1 MGNGSLRFGDYEL
14 DSHSSRLM
22 RDGRRVKIQ
31 PQPLRVLGVLVERPG
46 EVISREELHAR
57 IWGDV
62 TYVEFDQGLNY
73 CIRQIRLALR
83 DEASEPAYVETLP
96 KQGYRFIATVTG
108 GQQLNGVNGSA
119 SVSAIPGAKDTPD
132 RQPPSLAGGYNGL
145 SSTDAPR
152 PVESTP
158 GWRWLLQLGYP
169 LATVLLALVII
180 GGGVW
185 LYQRSERQRWVRET
199 AIPEIANLT
208 GESKPLAAYLLI
220 RKAEQDLPGDPQ
232 LTKMEQAAT
241 HPVSINSSPAGAK
254 VEIQDY
260 LSPDSGWLS
269 LGTTPLNRVRI
280 PDGYF
285 RWKLSKPGFAE
296 SVSAP
301 ITREAMQFQMESPGA
316 AYDGLVRVPSGTLA
330 QAIDFIGWMI
340 YQLPAFDID
349 RFEVTN
355 RQYQEFVD
363 RGGYSKREYWK
374 EKFVKDGKEL
384 TWEQAMDV
392 FRDSTD
398 RPGPATW
405 EGGHFLPGQ
414 AEYPVSG
421 VSWYEAAAYAA
432 FAGKSL
438 PAMAQWYRAAPPDL
452 AKYSI
457 NQANIGGQS
466 DFGEHGLTAVGAS
479 HGVGPYGTY
488 DMVGNV
494 REWSLNSVDG
504 NQRFILGGAWRTQT
518 YQAIDPEALPPFDR
532 SPLNGFR
539 CVRNSQALPA
549 AVTAPVMRAARD
561 FSKAKPASD
570 EVFQAYKTMYAYD
583 HSPLNATTE
592 GIVENTAD
600 WTKEKII
607 IDAGHGNER
616 LPMYLF
622 LPKNVHPPFQT
633 VVFFPSARVKF
644 MATSQTLGDL
654 QFVDYVIKSG
664 RALLYP
670 IYQGTYERQQKR
682 ILPGSID
689 NRELVI
695 AQSKEV
701 RRSIDYLQTRPEI
714 DGTRLAYLGVSA
726 GTAYGVIYTALEDR
740 LKTIVFLDGGFFLG
754 PVVPGLDQVDF
765 APRIKRPVLM
775 VNGRYDFTFSP
786 DRSQDPLFRMLGTP
800 PADKK
805 HVVFNTPHD
814 ISQEKAKL
822 SMEVLAWLDKYLGRI
837 N

>member
-1 MGNGSLRFGDYEL
+1 MGNGGNGALRFGDYEL
-14 DSHSSRLM
+14 DSHSSRLI
-22 RDGRRVKIQ
+22 RDGRPVKIQ

-46 EVISREELHAR
+46 EIVSREELQAR

-62 TYVEFDQGLNY
+62 TFVEFDQGLNY
-73 CIRQIRLALR
+73 CIRQIRLALG
-83 DEASEPAYVETLP
+83 DEASEPVYVETLP
-96 KQGYRFIATVTG
+96 KKGYRFIAPVTG
-108 GQQLNGVNGSA
+108 RRPSNGVNGSA
-119 SVSAIPGAKDTPD
+119 SVSAIVSAKDSPD
-132 RQPPSLAGGYNGL
+132 RQSPGPAGTNHGL
-145 SSTDAPR
+145 SSTEASAPVRSAPR
-152 PVESTP
+152 
-158 GWRWLLQLGYP
+158 WRPLQQLGYLLP
-169 LATVLLALVII
+169 AVLLAMVIL

-185 LYQRSERQRWVRET
+185 LYQRSERQGWVRET
-199 AIPEIANLT
+199 AIPEIAKLT

-232 LTKMEQAAT
+232 LTKMEQVAT
-241 HPVSINSSPAGAK
+241 RPVSIDSSPAGVK

-260 LSPDSGWLS
+260 LSPDGGWFS

-296 SVSAP
+296 SVTAP
-301 ITREAMQFQMESPGA
+301 ITQEAMQFQMESPA
-316 AYDGLVRVPSGTLA
+316 AARDGVVRVPSGTLVVVV
-330 QAIDFIGWMI
+330 DFIGWMI
-340 YQLPAFDID
+340 DQLPAFDID

-363 RGGYSKREYWK
+363 RGGYSKREYWN
-374 EKFVKDGKEL
+374 EKFAKDGKEL
-384 TWEQAMDV
+384 TWEQAMVV

-421 VSWYEAAAYAA
+421 VSWYEAVAYAA

-438 PAMAQWYRAAPPDL
+438 PAMAQWYKAAPPDL
-452 AKYSI
+452 ARYSI
-457 NQANIGGQS
+457 NQGN
-466 DFGEHGLTAVGAS
+466 FGEHGLTAVGAS

-539 CVRNSQALPA
+539 CVRNSQTLLP
-549 AVTAPVMRAARD
+549 AVTAPLVRSVRD

-583 HSPLNATTE
+583 HRPLNAETE
-592 GIVENTAD
+592 GVVENTAD

-633 VVFFPSARVKF
+633 VVFFPSARVEF
-644 MATSQTLGDL
+644 MPTSQTLGDL

-670 IYQGTYERQQKR
+670 IYQGTYERQQQR

-701 RRSIDYLQTRPEI
+701 RRSIDYLETRPEI
-714 DGTRLAYLGVSA
+714 DSTRLAYLGVSA

-754 PVVPGLDQVDF
+754 AVLPGLDQVDF

-786 DRSQDPLFRMLGTP
+786 DRSQNPLFRMLGTP

-814 ISQEKAKL
+814 ISQEKSKL
-822 SMEVLAWLDKYLGRI
+822 SVEVLAWLDKYLGRI

>member
-1 MGNGSLRFGDYEL
+1 MGNGGNGSLRFGDYEL
-14 DSHSSRLM
+14 DSHPSRLM
-22 RDGRRVKIQ
+22 RDGRPVKIQ

-46 EVISREELHAR
+46 EIVSREELQAR

-62 TYVEFDQGLNY
+62 SFGEFDQGLNY
-73 CIRQIRLALR
+73 CIRQIRLALG
-83 DEASEPAYVETLP
+83 DEASEPVYVETLP
-96 KQGYRFIATVTG
+96 KKGYRFIAPVTG
-108 GQQLNGVNGSA
+108 RQPLNGVNGNGII
-119 SVSAIPGAKDTPD
+119 SAIPSAQDTPD
-132 RQPPSLAGGYNGL
+132 PPSAVLAESNHVFSL
-145 SSTDAPR
+145 SEAPPPVRSAPR
-152 PVESTP
+152 WGP
-158 GWRWLLQLGYP
+158 LQQLGYLLP
-169 LATVLLALVII
+169 SVLLALVIL

-185 LYQRSERQRWVRET
+185 LYQRAEGQRWVRET
-199 AIPEIANLT
+199 AMPEIARLS
-208 GESKPLAAYLLI
+208 GESKPLSAYRLM

-232 LTKMEQAAT
+232 LTKMEQSAT
-241 HPVSINSSPAGAK
+241 RPVSISSSPAGAK

-260 LSPDSGWLS
+260 LAPDSGWVS

-296 SVSAP
+296 SVTAP
-301 ITREAMQFQMESPGA
+301 ITREAMQFQMESPVA
-316 AYDGLVRVPSGTLA
+316 PHDGVVRVPSGRLVEL
-330 QAIDFIGWMI
+330 IDFIGWLI

-405 EGGHFLPGQ
+405 EGGHFLSGQ
-414 AEYPVSG
+414 ADYPVSG

-432 FAGKSL
+432 FAGESL
-438 PAMAQWYRAAPPDL
+438 PAMAQWYRAAPSDL
-452 AKYSI
+452 ARYSI
-457 NQANIGGQS
+457 NQGN
-466 DFGEHGLTAVGAS
+466 FGEHGPTAVGAS
-479 HGVGPYGTY
+479 HAVGPYGTY

-549 AVTAPVMRAARD
+549 AVTAPVVRSVRD
-561 FSKAKPASD
+561 FSKAKPVSD

-583 HSPLNATTE
+583 HGPLNAETE
-592 GIVENTAD
+592 GVVENTAD

-633 VVFFPSARVKF
+633 VLFFPSVRVEF
-644 MATSQTLGDL
+644 MPTSQTLGDL

-670 IYQGTYERQQKR
+670 IYQGTYERQQQR

-689 NRELVI
+689 NRELVV

-701 RRSIDYLQTRPEI
+701 RRSIDYLETRPEI
-714 DGTRLAYLGVSA
+714 DRTRLAYLGVSA
-726 GTAYGVIYTALEDR
+726 GTAYGVIYTALENR
-740 LKTIVFLDGGFFLG
+740 FKTIVVLDGGFFLG
-754 PVVPGLDQVDF
+754 SVGPGLDQVDF
-765 APRIKRPVLM
+765 APRIKVPVLM

-786 DRSQDPLFRMLGTP
+786 ARAQDPLFRMLGTP

-814 ISQEKAKL
+814 ISQEKSKL
-822 SMEVLAWLDKYLGRI
+822 SAEVLAWLDKYLGRI